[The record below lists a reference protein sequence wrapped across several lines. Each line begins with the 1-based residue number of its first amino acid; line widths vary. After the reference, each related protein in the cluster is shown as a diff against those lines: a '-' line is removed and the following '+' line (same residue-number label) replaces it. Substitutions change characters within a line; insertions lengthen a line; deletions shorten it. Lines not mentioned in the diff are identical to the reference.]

1 MAVLGG
7 NWESFRMSVV
17 PKTLTLLTKKFSL
30 VRRDIHSVC
39 CKGMKKYPPS
49 VFTLTSWDTMLITEQ
64 KSIVSMFSGRNG
76 VLYFDLMTFCLS
88 FSYYTLFYSRYVKLN
103 SSFPIFFLSLSFFFS
118 ISLQLHYRRA
128 MYQVILSLTLTLY
141 LYNCVYKCIVFM
153 FLSQIMLIFFSSFL
167 NKLQYCISN
176 FEF

>member
-1 MAVLGG
+1 M
-7 NWESFRMSVV
+7 
-17 PKTLTLLTKKFSL
+17 
-30 VRRDIHSVC
+30 C

-76 VLYFDLMTFCLS
+76 VLYFDLMTFFLS
-88 FSYYTLFYSRYVKLN
+88 FSYYILFYSRYVMLN

-128 MYQVILSLTLTLY
+128 MYQVMLKVMHKENILSLTLTLY
-141 LYNCVYKCIVFM
+141 LNNCVYKCIVFM
-153 FLSQIMLIFFSSFL
+153 FLSQIMLIFFSLS
-167 NKLQYCISN
+167 
-176 FEF
+176 

>member
-1 MAVLGG
+1 
-7 NWESFRMSVV
+7 
-17 PKTLTLLTKKFSL
+17 
-30 VRRDIHSVC
+30 
-39 CKGMKKYPPS
+39 MKKYPPS
-49 VFTLTSWDTMLITEQ
+49 VFTLTSRDSMLITEQ

-76 VLYFDLMTFCLS
+76 VLYFDLMTFFLS
-88 FSYYTLFYSRYVKLN
+88 FSYYTLFYSRYVMLN

-128 MYQVILSLTLTLY
+128 MYQVMLKVMHNENILSLTLTLY

-153 FLSQIMLIFFSSFL
+153 FLSQIMLIFFSFL

-176 FEF
+176 FEFLTYVWIFF

>member
-1 MAVLGG
+1 MV
-7 NWESFRMSVV
+7 
-17 PKTLTLLTKKFSL
+17 K
-30 VRRDIHSVC
+30 RDIHSMC

-76 VLYFDLMTFCLS
+76 VLYFDLMTFFRS
-88 FSYYTLFYSRYVKLN
+88 FSYYILFYSRYVMLN
-103 SSFPIFFLSLSFFFS
+103 SSFAIFFLSLSFFFS

-128 MYQVILSLTLTLY
+128 MYQVMLKVMHNENILSLTLTLY

-153 FLSQIMLIFFSSFL
+153 FLSQIMLIFFSLS
-167 NKLQYCISN
+167 
-176 FEF
+176 

>member
-141 LYNCVYKCIVFM
+141 LYNCVHKCIVFM
-153 FLSQIMLIFFSSFL
+153 FLSQIMLIFFSLS
-167 NKLQYCISN
+167 
-176 FEF
+176 

>member
-1 MAVLGG
+1 
-7 NWESFRMSVV
+7 
-17 PKTLTLLTKKFSL
+17 
-30 VRRDIHSVC
+30 
-39 CKGMKKYPPS
+39 MKKYPPS
-49 VFTLTSWDTMLITEQ
+49 VFTLTSRDSMLITEQ

-76 VLYFDLMTFCLS
+76 VLYFDLMTFFLS
-88 FSYYTLFYSRYVKLN
+88 FSYYTLFYSRYVMLN

-128 MYQVILSLTLTLY
+128 MYQVMLKVMHNENILSLTLTLY

-153 FLSQIMLIFFSSFL
+153 FLSQIMLIFFFSFL

-176 FEF
+176 FEFLTYVWIFFNKLYILLLVGCLLLW